1 MAAMKPNVAALV
13 EQMPETDRDIQ
24 ARADEAKRQAQPDSP
39 DTPRPQPI
47 RLGAASK
54 FTGPDPDA
62 AERIFME
69 ILSGG
74 RQSILELLALVREPG
89 DADYKNYKAG
99 YVLHGLVIRAGRVG
113 QESQRRLLAGAL
125 ASELGSDK
133 HSKAVKAVFIREL
146 RILGGKESV
155 SALGR
160 QLLDEAL
167 CSDAALALLTI
178 RDGAAAQFRGALAR
192 AQGQNRVTL
201 IQALGFL
208 QDVDS
213 TAALKKALGEQDPN
227 VRRAAAW
234 ALANL
239 GEASAT
245 DALLASADR
254 AEGWKR
260 TEATRHCLLLAER
273 LAASGKQSRAHR
285 IFAHLHATRTDPSER
300 HIREITE
307 RALGI
312 GRP

>member
-24 ARADEAKRQAQPDSP
+24 AKADEAKQQVQPDSP
-39 DTPRPQPI
+39 DKPKPQPI

-62 AERIFME
+62 AEKIFAE

-74 RQSILELLALVREPG
+74 RESIRELLGLVREPS

-113 QESQRRLLAGAL
+113 QENQRRLLAGTL
-125 ASELGSDK
+125 ASQLGSDK

-146 RILGGKESV
+146 RTLGGKESV

-160 QLLDEAL
+160 QLLDEEL
-167 CSDAALALLTI
+167 CSDATLALLTI

-192 AQGQNRVTL
+192 AQGRNRDTI
-201 IQALGFL
+201 IQALGVL

-213 TAALKKALGEQDPN
+213 AAALKKALGEQDPN
-227 VRRAAAW
+227 VRRTAAW

-245 DALLASADR
+245 DALLKSADS
-254 AEGWKR
+254 AEGWER
-260 TEATRHCLLLAER
+260 TEATRNCLLLADR
-273 LAASGKQSRAHR
+273 LAANGKQSQASR
-285 IFAHLHATRTDPSER
+285 IFTHLHATRTDPSDR